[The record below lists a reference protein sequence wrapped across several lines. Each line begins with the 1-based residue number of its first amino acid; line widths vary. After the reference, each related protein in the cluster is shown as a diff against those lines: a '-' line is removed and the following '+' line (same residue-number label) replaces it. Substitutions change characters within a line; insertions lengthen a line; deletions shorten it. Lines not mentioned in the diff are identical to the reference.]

1 MAAVTTASA
10 TTLVKVGFS
19 PRGAAALRATSP
31 DWKTVLR
38 TGALSSRQ
46 VRTLRAGSLTLA
58 KLIRGGF
65 THAQAKLI
73 LGL

>member
-1 MAAVTTASA
+1 MTTAST

-19 PRGAAALRATSP
+19 RRGADALRAASP
-31 DWKTVLR
+31 DWKTILR

-46 VRTLRAGSLTLA
+46 VRTLRAGSLTLP

-65 THAQAKLI
+65 TRMQAKLI